1 MSEFQYSFI
10 LFLGLIS
17 LVFIYLIEWKYFNKT
32 TLLIR
37 IIELILSLILAF
49 ASILLILNDLSLM

>member
-1 MSEFQYSFI
+1 MSEFQYGFS

-17 LVFIYLIEWKYFNKT
+17 LISIYLIEWKCFDKI

-37 IIELILSLILAF
+37 IIEIMLGIISAF
-49 ASILLILNDLSLM
+49 ATIILILNDLGLI

>member
-1 MSEFQYSFI
+1 MSKFQYGFS

-17 LVFIYLIEWKYFNKT
+17 LISIYLIEWKCFDKI

-37 IIELILSLILAF
+37 IIEIMLGIISAF
-49 ASILLILNDLSLM
+49 ATIILILNDLGLI

>member
-1 MSEFQYSFI
+1 MSEFQYGFS

-17 LVFIYLIEWKYFNKT
+17 LISIYLIEWKCFDKI

-37 IIELILSLILAF
+37 IIEMMLGIISAF
-49 ASILLILNDLSLM
+49 ATIILILNDLGLI